1 MGVFFPLFFLRI
13 RLFVILRKTFRSC
26 ENLCDDIVQ
35 PQKEE
40 EEEEAEGLGQVRIR
54 VESHVVK
61 NLEVRKPICD
71 MRYIFKDCSTVFS
84 VCLTEKLHN
93 RCCYSLW
100 KPPNCRF

>member
-1 MGVFFPLFFLRI
+1 M
-13 RLFVILRKTFRSC
+13 LRKMFRSC
-26 ENLCDDIVQ
+26 ENFCDNIVQ

-40 EEEEAEGLGQVRIR
+40 EEDEAEGLGQVRIR

-100 KPPNCRF
+100 KPPNCQF